1 MRLQQPLTT
10 EVQFLAC
17 TKEIREHGVG
27 FAVKN
32 TLLGTITPPTDGTER
47 ILSLQLNT
55 SVGPATLISAYAPTL
70 TSSTEAKDRF
80 YDDLSFTI
88 SRVPEKEPLFILGDF
103 NARVGAGYTSWPT
116 CLGHFGTGKMNE
128 NGQRLL
134 EFCCHHGLCV
144 SNTFF
149 DTKPQHKVSWRHP
162 RSKHWHQLD
171 LILSRRSNLPSI
183 KLTRSY
189 QSADC
194 DTDHSLVCSKVKLQ
208 ARKLHRTKKDG
219 RPRIDTSKSQNKERV
234 DDFARI
240 LEESL
245 PGPSSETACDR
256 WEHFRDVVYNAAIST
271 FGKKTSKSADW
282 FEVHSEEIMPVI
294 EEKRNALAAYKANPS
309 ERNLQ
314 VLRSAR
320 SKVQQ
325 CARRCANDYWLQL
338 SSQIQ
343 TAADTGNMKEMYD
356 GIKQALG
363 PTKKKTAPLKS
374 TTGEVIQD
382 RSKQMDR
389 WVEHYSELYSRENTV
404 TEDALNAIECLPVL
418 EELDREPTLAELNE
432 ALDSLAHGKAPGKD
446 GISAEVLKCCKGTI
460 ITELHEILCLCWKEG
475 EVPQDMRDANIVT
488 LSTID
493 MVFSLRQLQEKCREQ
508 RQPLFIAFI
517 DLTKA
522 FDLVSRDGL
531 FKILPKIVMLKHAFG
546 PTTEG
551 IYLRTRSDGKL
562 FNLSRLRAKSKV
574 QRKCVRDFLF
584 ADDAAVTA
592 HSAEG
597 LQQLMIRFNEACDD
611 FGLTISLK
619 KTQVMGQDV
628 DQPPDIRIADHRLD
642 VVHDFVYLGSTIS
655 DSLSRCGAEQ
665 TDRESW
671 TLRARQERKLNSLH
685 MRCLRR
691 ILNITWQDKI
701 TNNTVLERAGMTS
714 MFTLLK
720 QRRMRWLGHVVRMDD
735 GRIPKDLLYG
745 ELTEGTRPTGR
756 PKLRYKDVC
765 KRDLKAL
772 HINTDSWEDTASE
785 RSAWRQAIQQGL
797 HVFEETLAQQSEAKR
812 QRRKA
817 QNPADQPA
825 SIFTCDQCGRDC
837 HSRIGL
843 SSHTRRC
850 T

>member
-1 MRLQQPLTT
+1 MTPGFSDDLQDINDARKTAVIDTELSRLQMDIVALQETRLSGSGSVREKDFSFFWQGKPP
-10 EVQFLAC
+10 E
-17 TKEIREHGVG
+17 EIREHGVG

-103 NARVGAGYTSWPT
+103 NARVGADYTSWPT

-134 EFCCHHGLCV
+134 E
-144 SNTFF
+144 
-149 DTKPQHKVSWRHP
+149 
-162 RSKHWHQLD
+162 
-171 LILSRRSNLPSI
+171 RSNLPSI

-208 ARKLHRTKKDG
+208 ARLHRTKKDG

-294 EEKRNALAAYKANPS
+294 EEKRNPLAAYKANPS

-488 LSTID
+488 LYKNKGDRSDCNNYRGISLLSIVGKLFARVALRRLQVLAEGVYPESQCGFRANRSTID

-531 FKILPKIVMLKHAFG
+531 FKILPKIGCPPRLLSIIRSFHDDMKGTVVFDGSTSDAFIIRSGVKQGCVLAPTLFGIFFAVMLKHAFG

-665 TDRESW
+665 TDR
-671 TLRARQERKLNSLH
+671 
-685 MRCLRR
+685 
-691 ILNITWQDKI
+691 
-701 TNNTVLERAGMTS
+701 
-714 MFTLLK
+714 
-720 QRRMRWLGHVVRMDD
+720 
-735 GRIPKDLLYG
+735 
-745 ELTEGTRPTGR
+745 
-756 PKLRYKDVC
+756 
-765 KRDLKAL
+765 
-772 HINTDSWEDTASE
+772 
-785 RSAWRQAIQQGL
+785 
-797 HVFEETLAQQSEAKR
+797 
-812 QRRKA
+812 
-817 QNPADQPA
+817 
-825 SIFTCDQCGRDC
+825 
-837 HSRIGL
+837 
-843 SSHTRRC
+843 
-850 T
+850 